1 MLSIYV
7 FIVVHSFGY
16 YTRVFNQNDWM
27 KKRVFILFLN
37 RIWRRLEGVG
47 GTEFIGKFVRKPRRP
62 GS

>member
-27 KKRVFILFLN
+27 KKKGFFILFLN
-37 RIWRRLEGVG
+37 RISRRLEGG
-47 GTEFIGKFVRKPRRP
+47 GHRIYRQICP
-62 GS
+62 